1 MWSEEHYEEK
11 QNSAM
16 LEMFEMQSVQWE
28 HILVGMQL
36 MTDRL
41 IGSYI

>member
-1 MWSEEHYEEK
+1 MQSEKQYEEK

-16 LEMFEMQSVQWE
+16 LEMFEIQSLWE
-28 HILVGMQL
+28 HILTSVQL

-41 IGSYI
+41 NE